1 MTVCGGVPP
10 RIRCRTPLRRR
21 SCTMRPVRPSSTQA
35 FAQSFR
41 KSPMRRPFRWKMYGQ
56 VHVAEWL
63 DRYDTE
69 RPHSALGY
77 QTPKEYRE
85 RLAA

>member
-1 MTVCGGVPP
+1 
-10 RIRCRTPLRRR
+10 
-21 SCTMRPVRPSSTQA
+21 
-35 FAQSFR
+35 
-41 KSPMRRPFRWKMYGQ
+41 MRRPFRWKMYGQ